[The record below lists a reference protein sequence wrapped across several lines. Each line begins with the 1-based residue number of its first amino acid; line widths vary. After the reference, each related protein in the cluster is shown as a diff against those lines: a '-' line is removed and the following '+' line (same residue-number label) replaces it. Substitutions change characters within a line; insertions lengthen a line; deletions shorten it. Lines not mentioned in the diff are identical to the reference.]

1 MTGSRWHIITLL
13 VVAILLL
20 SGMTG
25 AFYMAIPSTSSKE
38 GASPPPGSLNP
49 SISPSSVIL
58 DDGQSI
64 TLTLTGGASNNYW
77 WVTSSTGSSYVS
89 TSETS
94 FIFLTSTFPSSGSPY
109 TVTVSSS
116 TINDTG
122 TNYETST
129 IVTVYPV
136 PVASISPETA
146 QINVGQSIQF
156 TSSVSGGTGS
166 FNYLWYLNNSATSV
180 TTSTYSF
187 QSTGAGTFS
196 FYVYVTDTGTSP
208 TAGTM
213 SVRSNVAAVTV
224 IVKQFTVIFDS
235 SNLPSGIKWFVN
247 LTNGQSFNSTSSII
261 TFNEP
266 NGTYLYTITAGN
278 KVYSP
283 SPAAGQINVAGNP
296 VTVTIS
302 FSEVTYKITFS
313 ETGLNNTLWF
323 VNQSQG
329 PAHSSNN
336 FTIIA
341 FLPNGTYSFYV
352 ATVNKTYFP
361 NPSSFTLRVNG
372 QSSSEQIVFSLFTYA
387 VSFSESGLPSGT
399 KWFLNVSGP
408 IQKSLS
414 TTSSLISFNLP
425 NGTYNYSISNLDS
438 NFAPHSG
445 SGNFT
450 ITGSPKSIGI
460 IFLRLYNV
468 EFYQEGLPAGIKW
481 YVNITDPQSFNSS
494 NTSLIFKE
502 PNGSYHYFVGIGNT
516 NFELNNTT
524 STGNFTV
531 DGLAVTPAPQSS
543 PIVFYAL
550 HIVTF
555 QEHRLP
561 PGIIWYLNITG
572 GRTFST
578 FSNSISFKQPNGTY
592 QYKVFS
598 GNNLYRPSPSA
609 GSFSVKG
616 WPLSSSSLNL
626 SITFYLVTYVVS
638 FVESGLTTGTPWSV
652 TLNNTTKQS
661 INNTIIF
668 TESNGSYPYFV
679 DPLSGFSTYN
689 YTGNVTVNG
698 SALSETVVWNEVLY
712 KLQIIQSGIS
722 QGTHWSAT
730 LEGRTFNGLNVNII
744 LNSTG
749 SSVVFDVPNGSY
761 NYTIS
766 PPLGYSGSHMSGNVL
781 IQGSSAT
788 ASVFFQAPNYILI
801 AMALALIMAGLAVA
815 LYIMVK
821 RDNRSMFRR
830 ESRFT
835 RKDGSFFSRKK

>member
-1 MTGSRWHIITLL
+1 MTGSREHIITVL
-13 VVAILLL
+13 VVAILLS
-20 SGMTG
+20 SGMALTFHMEG
-25 AFYMAIPSTSSKE
+25 SSTSSTGGVAPLE
-38 GASPPPGSLNP
+38 GSPTP

-77 WVTSSTGSSYVS
+77 WVTSSTGSNYVS
-89 TSETS
+89 PSETS
-94 FIFLTSTFPSSGSPY
+94 FVFFTSSFPSSGSPY
-109 TVTVSSS
+109 TVTVSLS

-136 PVASISPETA
+136 PVVSIYPQTA
-146 QINVGQSIQF
+146 QISVGQSIQF

-166 FNYLWYLNNSATSV
+166 FNYVWYLNNSPTSV

-187 QSTGAGTFS
+187 TSAGAGTYS

-208 TAGTM
+208 TAGTI

-224 IVKQFTVIFDS
+224 IVEQYTVIFDS
-235 SNLPSGIKWFVN
+235 SNLPNGIKWFVN
-247 LTNGQSFNSTSSII
+247 LTNGQTFNSTSSII

-266 NGTYLYTITAGN
+266 NGTYPYTISAGN

-283 SPAAGQINVAGNP
+283 SPAAGQINVVGNP
-296 VTVTIS
+296 VTITIS
-302 FSEVTYKITFS
+302 FSEVTYKIVFT

-329 PAHSSNN
+329 PSYSSSNH
-336 FTIIA
+336 TITA
-341 FLPNGTYSFYV
+341 FLTNGTYSFNV

-361 NPSSFTLRVNG
+361 TPSSFTLRVNG
-372 QSSSEQIVFSLFTYA
+372 QSSSELVVFSLFTYA

-408 IQKSLS
+408 ILKSLS
-414 TTSSLISFNLP
+414 TTFSLISFNLP
-425 NGTYNYSISNLDS
+425 NGTYNYSISNLNS
-438 NFAPHSG
+438 NFAPHIG

-450 ITGSPKSIGI
+450 ITGSSESIGI

-468 EFYQEGLPAGIKW
+468 EFYQQGLPVGIKW
-481 YVNITDPQSFNSS
+481 YVNITDPQSFSSS

-502 PNGSYHYFVGIGNT
+502 PNGSYHYFVGIDNT

-531 DGLAVTPAPQSS
+531 DGFPITPAPQSS

-561 PGIIWYLNITG
+561 PGMIWYLNITG

-578 FSNSISFKQPNGTY
+578 FSNSISFKEPNGTY
-592 QYKVFS
+592 QYKVSS
-598 GNNLYRPSPSA
+598 GNNFYRPSPSV

-616 WPLSSSSLNL
+616 WPVNSSSLNIT
-626 SITFYLVTYVVS
+626 ITFYLVTYTVS

-661 INNTIIF
+661 INTTIIF
-668 TESNGSYPYFV
+668 TESNGSYQYFI
-679 DPLSGFSTYN
+679 DALSGFSTYN

-698 SALSETVVWNEVLY
+698 SALTEPVIWKEVMY
-712 KLQIIQSGIS
+712 ELQIIQSGIS

-730 LEGRTFNGLNVNII
+730 LEGRTFNGMNVKVV

-749 SSVVFDVPNGSY
+749 SSVVFYVPNGSY

-788 ASVFFQAPNYILI
+788 ASVFLQAPNYILI
-801 AMALALIMAGLAVA
+801 AMVLALIMAGLAIA

-821 RDNRSMFRR
+821 KDNRSMFRR
-830 ESRFT
+830 ESRYT
-835 RKDGSFFSRKK
+835 QKDGSFFSRKK